1 VSLESQLAEGIATLG
16 VALPEGSAVRLLRYL
31 DLVEK
36 WGKVYN
42 LTAVRKPGAML
53 SRHLFDS
60 LAVLP
65 HIAGPCVADVG
76 SGAGLP
82 GIPLALVR
90 PDWRVVLLES
100 NQKKAVFLQQARIE
114 LGLKNVEVVAERV
127 ENFSPKKKFDT
138 VISRAFSSLAVY
150 VQLAGHLCKEDDRG
164 GTIVAMKGT
173 RPREE
178 LAQIPEQFIIN
189 KIFPVMVPGLNA
201 KRHLVLI
208 KHRQF

>member
-1 VSLESQLAEGIATLG
+1 MSLESQLAEGVAELG
-16 VALPEGSAVRLLRYL
+16 ITLPEGSSVRLLQYM

-36 WGKVYN
+36 WGKIYN
-42 LTAVRKPGAML
+42 LTAVRKPEAML

-65 HIAGPCVADVG
+65 HIAGPRVADVG

-90 PDWRVVLLES
+90 PDWRVVLFES
-100 NQKKAVFLQQARIE
+100 NQKKAVFLQQACIE

-127 ENFSPKKKFDT
+127 ESFGPKEKFDT

-150 VQLAGHLCKEDDRG
+150 VRLAGHLCKEDDKG

-178 LAQIPEQFIIN
+178 LAQIPEQFVIN
-189 KIFPVMVPGLNA
+189 NMFPVIVPGLNA

-208 KHRQF
+208 KRK

>member
-1 VSLESQLAEGIATLG
+1 MSLESQLAEGVATLG
-16 VALPEGSAVRLLRYL
+16 IALPEGSAVRLLQYL

-36 WGKVYN
+36 WGEVYN
-42 LTAVRKPGAML
+42 LTAVRKPEAML

-65 HIAGPCVADVG
+65 HIAGPRVADVG

-90 PDWRVVLLES
+90 PDWRVVLFES

-127 ENFSPKKKFDT
+127 ENFSPKEKFDT

-150 VQLAGHLCKEDDRG
+150 VQLAGHLCKEDDKG
-164 GTIVAMKGT
+164 GTIVAMKGV

-178 LAQIPEQFIIN
+178 QVQIPEQFVIN

-208 KHRQF
+208 KRK

>member
-1 VSLESQLAEGIATLG
+1 MSLESQLAEGVATLG
-16 VALPEGSAVRLLRYL
+16 ITLPERSAVRLLQYL

-36 WGKVYN
+36 WGKAYN
-42 LTAVRKPGAML
+42 LTAVRKPEAML

-65 HIAGPCVADVG
+65 HIAGPRVADVG

-90 PDWRVVLLES
+90 PDWRVVLFES

-127 ENFSPKKKFDT
+127 ENFSPKEKFDT

-150 VQLAGHLCKEDDRG
+150 VQLAGHLCKEDDKG

-173 RPREE
+173 RLREE
-178 LAQIPEQFIIN
+178 LAQIPEQFVIN

-201 KRHLVLI
+201 KRYLVFI
-208 KHRQF
+208 KHKKF

>member
-1 VSLESQLAEGIATLG
+1 MNLKSQLDEG
-16 VALPEGSAVRLLRYL
+16 VAALGIVLPEGSAVRLLQYL

-42 LTAVRKPGAML
+42 LTAVRKPEAML

-65 HIAGPCVADVG
+65 HIVGPYVADVG

-82 GIPLALVR
+82 GIPLALVQ
-90 PDWRVVLLES
+90 PDWYVVLLES
-100 NQKKAVFLQQARIE
+100 NQKKAAFLQQACIE
-114 LGLKNVEVVAERV
+114 LGLNNVEVVAERV
-127 ENFSPKKKFDT
+127 ENFSPKEKFDT

-150 VQLAGHLCKEDDRG
+150 VRLAGHLCKEGDKG
-164 GTIVAMKGT
+164 GTIVAMKGE
-173 RPREE
+173 RHREE
-178 LAQIPEQFIIN
+178 LAQIPEQFAIS
-189 KIFPVMVPGLNA
+189 KIFPVVVPGLNA

-208 KHRQF
+208 KRK

>member
-1 VSLESQLAEGIATLG
+1 MSLESQLVEGAAILG
-16 VALPEGSAVRLLRYL
+16 VALPEGSAARLLQYL

-42 LTAVRKPGAML
+42 LTAVRRPEAML

-65 HIAGPCVADVG
+65 HIAGPFVADVG

-90 PDWRVVLLES
+90 PDWRVVLFES

-114 LGLKNVEVVAERV
+114 LDLKNVEVVAERV
-127 ENFSPKKKFDT
+127 ENFSSNDKFDT
-138 VISRAFSSLAVY
+138 VISRAFSSLTVY
-150 VQLAGHLCKEDDRG
+150 VRLAGHLCKEDGKG
-164 GTIVAMKGT
+164 GTIVAMKGE

-178 LAQIPEQFIIN
+178 LAQIPEQFVIN
-189 KIFPVMVPGLNA
+189 KIFPIIVPGLNA

-208 KHRQF
+208 KRK

>member
-1 VSLESQLAEGIATLG
+1 VSLESQLAEGVAELG
-16 VALPEGSAVRLLRYL
+16 ITLPEGSSVRLLQYM

-36 WGKVYN
+36 WGKIYN
-42 LTAVRKPGAML
+42 LTAVRKPEAML

-65 HIAGPCVADVG
+65 HIAGPRVADVG

-90 PDWRVVLLES
+90 PDWRVVLFES
-100 NQKKAVFLQQARIE
+100 NQKKAVFLQQACIE

-127 ENFSPKKKFDT
+127 ESFGPKEKFDT

-150 VQLAGHLCKEDDRG
+150 VRLAGHLCKEDDKG

-178 LAQIPEQFIIN
+178 LAQIPEQFVIN
-189 KIFPVMVPGLNA
+189 NMFPVIVPGLNA

-208 KHRQF
+208 KRK

>member
-1 VSLESQLAEGIATLG
+1 MSLESQLAEGVAELGIAF
-16 VALPEGSAVRLLRYL
+16 PEGSSVRLLQYL

-36 WGKVYN
+36 WGKIYN
-42 LTAVRKPGAML
+42 LTAVRKPEAML

-60 LAVLP
+60 LAVIP
-65 HIAGPCVADVG
+65 HIAGPRIADVG

-90 PDWRVVLLES
+90 PDWRVVLFES
-100 NQKKAVFLQQARIE
+100 NQKKAVFLQQACIE

-127 ENFSPKKKFDT
+127 ESFDPKEKFDT

-150 VQLAGHLCKEDDRG
+150 VRLAGHLCKEDDKG

-178 LAQIPEQFIIN
+178 LAQIPEQFVIN
-189 KIFPVMVPGLNA
+189 KMFPVIVPGLNA
-201 KRHLVLI
+201 KRHLVFI
-208 KHRQF
+208 KRK

>member
-1 VSLESQLAEGIATLG
+1 VSLESQLAEGVATLG
-16 VALPEGSAVRLLRYL
+16 ISLPEGSAVRLLQYL

-42 LTAVRKPGAML
+42 LTAVRKPEAML

-127 ENFSPKKKFDT
+127 ENFSPKEKFDT

-150 VQLAGHLCKEDDRG
+150 VRLAGHLCKEDDKG

-178 LAQIPEQFIIN
+178 LAQIPEQFVIN
-189 KIFPVMVPGLNA
+189 KIFPVMVPGLTA

-208 KHRQF
+208 KRK

>member
-1 VSLESQLAEGIATLG
+1 VSLESQLAEGVAELGIAF
-16 VALPEGSAVRLLRYL
+16 PEGSSVRLLQYL

-36 WGKVYN
+36 WGKIYN
-42 LTAVRKPGAML
+42 LTAVRKPEAML

-60 LAVLP
+60 LAVIP
-65 HIAGPCVADVG
+65 HIAGPRIADVG

-90 PDWRVVLLES
+90 PDWRVVLFES
-100 NQKKAVFLQQARIE
+100 NQKKAVFLQQACIE

-127 ENFSPKKKFDT
+127 ESFDPKEKFDT

-150 VQLAGHLCKEDDRG
+150 VRLAGHLCKEDDKG

-178 LAQIPEQFIIN
+178 LAQIPEQFVIN
-189 KIFPVMVPGLNA
+189 KMFPVIVPGLNA
-201 KRHLVLI
+201 KRHLVFI
-208 KHRQF
+208 KRK

>member
-1 VSLESQLAEGIATLG
+1 MNLEPKLAEGVAALG
-16 VALPEGSAVRLLRYL
+16 ITLPEGSAIRLLQYL

-42 LTAVRKPGAML
+42 LTAVRKPEAML

-65 HIAGPCVADVG
+65 HITGSFVADVG

-82 GIPLALVR
+82 GIPLALAR
-90 PDWRVVLLES
+90 PDWRFVLFES

-114 LGLKNVEVVAERV
+114 LGLKNIEIIAERV
-127 ENFSPKKKFDT
+127 ENFSSNEKFDT
-138 VISRAFSSLAVY
+138 VISRAFSSLVVY
-150 VQLAGHLCKEDDRG
+150 VRLAGHLCKEDDKG
-164 GTIVAMKGT
+164 GTIVAMKGEK
-173 RPREE
+173 PREE
-178 LAQIPEQFIIN
+178 LAQIPEQFFIK

-201 KRHLVLI
+201 ERHLVFI
-208 KHRQF
+208 KRK

>member
-1 VSLESQLAEGIATLG
+1 MSLESKLAEGVATLG
-16 VALPEGSAVRLLRYL
+16 ITLPEGSAVRLLQYL

-36 WGKVYN
+36 WGKAYN
-42 LTAVRKPGAML
+42 LTAVRKPEAML

-65 HIAGPCVADVG
+65 HIAGPRVADVG

-90 PDWRVVLLES
+90 PGWRVVLFES

-127 ENFSPKKKFDT
+127 ENFSPKEKFDT

-150 VQLAGHLCKEDDRG
+150 VQLAGHLCKEGDKG

-178 LAQIPEQFIIN
+178 LAQIPEQFVIN

-201 KRHLVLI
+201 KRHLVFI
-208 KHRQF
+208 KHK

>member
-1 VSLESQLAEGIATLG
+1 MSLESQLAEGVAELG
-16 VALPEGSAVRLLRYL
+16 IALPEGSSVRLLQYL

-36 WGKVYN
+36 WGKIYN
-42 LTAVRKPGAML
+42 LTAVRKPEAML

-65 HIAGPCVADVG
+65 HIAGPRIADVG

-90 PDWRVVLLES
+90 PDWRVVLFES
-100 NQKKAVFLQQARIE
+100 NQKKAVFLQQACIE

-127 ENFSPKKKFDT
+127 ESFGPKEKFDT

-150 VQLAGHLCKEDDRG
+150 VRLAGHLCKEDDKG

-178 LAQIPEQFIIN
+178 LAQIPEQFVIN
-189 KIFPVMVPGLNA
+189 KMFPVIVPGLNA
-201 KRHLVLI
+201 KRHLVFI
-208 KHRQF
+208 KRK